1 VTVQIIRHV
10 STMDRGQQPAVRRSD
25 VLRAVNRMGD
35 EFTSSDVAAALNVRE
50 YKVRAVMAWL
60 RRAGKIAAAG
70 ERKCFSTR
78 QRHGWYMVTTY
89 RLVGEY
95 SLDSFRLLSRAF
107 GC

>member
-1 VTVQIIRHV
+1 MTVQIIRHV
-10 STMDRGQQPAVRRSD
+10 ATMDRGTQPPVMRDD
-25 VLRAVNRMGD
+25 VLRAVERLGS

-50 YKVRAVMAWL
+50 YRVRAVMAWL
-60 RRAGKIAAAG
+60 ARSGKIAAAG

-95 SLDSFRLLSRAF
+95 SLDSFRLLSLAF